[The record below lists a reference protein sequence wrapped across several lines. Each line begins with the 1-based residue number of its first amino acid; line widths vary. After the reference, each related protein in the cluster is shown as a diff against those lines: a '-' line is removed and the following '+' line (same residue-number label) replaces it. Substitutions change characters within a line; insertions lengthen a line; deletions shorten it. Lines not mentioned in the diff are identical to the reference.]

1 MGSFEIYHGFTILR
15 VIFSTLLSARVD
27 HVKRHLCQLLEF
39 EIVWKILI
47 LHLWLRF
54 PLNETS
60 LKIVLKRLLSHH
72 WMRFPLNET
81 PLTSLQQKQ
90 KHLEWPADSSR
101 FPSLEF
107 SWGQFS
113 IILLGSKSS
122 IFYHFPGGS
131 NPLIWGGDPGVKIT
145 PSSISSYKYI
155 FILIVINIRHPYIL
169 QKSQM
174 TRARA
179 LTEGQIAR
187 QGRETGLVSG
197 HLVQWYSSTI

>member
-1 MGSFEIYHGFTILR
+1 MRSSVSFVFGDTWDIKLWVHLTLMGSFEIYHGFTILR

-47 LHLWLRF
+47 LHLWISF

-60 LKIVLKRLLSHH
+60 LKIVLKWPSLHH
-72 WMRFPLNET
+72 WMIET
-81 PLTSLQQKQ
+81 PLTSLQQKR

-107 SWGQFS
+107 SWG
-113 IILLGSKSS
+113 LKSP

-145 PSSISSYKYI
+145 PSSISSSRI
-155 FILIVINIRHPYIL
+155 FINIF
-169 QKSQM
+169 
-174 TRARA
+174 
-179 LTEGQIAR
+179 
-187 QGRETGLVSG
+187 
-197 HLVQWYSSTI
+197 SS